1 MNKDFKNA
9 FVVVCMILVLTA
21 VLFVFI
27 GSYITAVFPQS
38 PWAYAIQ
45 YNTEAEYVVI
55 DPKPHDCEFDKA
67 PIGNKYCHFDKIVTT
82 KNGDE
87 SVNHKS
93 LVMVTWS
100 KVSE

>member
-9 FVVVCMILVLTA
+9 FVAVCVILVLTA
-21 VLFVFI
+21 VLFVIF
-27 GSYITAVFPQS
+27 GSYLTTMFPQS

-45 YNTEAEYVVI
+45 YNTDADHVYI
-55 DPKPHDCEFDKA
+55 DRKPHDCEFDKA

-87 SVNHKS
+87 SVNYKT
-93 LVMVTWS
+93 LVVVTWN